1 MFRASWAPPAN
12 IHLTLKFL
20 GQTHPQK
27 LPEIKRRMKNVAGRN
42 QRFQFSLG
50 KIGVFP
56 HLKNPRVLWLGVEE
70 EKARLGTLQKQ
81 VEKSMVGMGFPED
94 TREQTPHITLAR
106 IKEVRKKN
114 KLQERIE
121 SFVRVSSNPVD
132 VTMVSLIES
141 ELTPSGAV
149 YTVLERFRLNQHSSI
164 Q

>member
-1 MFRASWAPPAN
+1 VPEAN

-27 LPEIKRRMKNVAGRN
+27 LPEIKRRMGNIAGRN
-42 QRFQFSLG
+42 KRFQFSLG

-70 EKARLGTLQKQ
+70 REAGLRTLQKKI
-81 VEKSMVGMGFPED
+81 EKSMAEMGFPED

-106 IKEVRKKN
+106 IKEVQKKN

-121 SFVRVSSNPVD
+121 SFVRVSSNHPVD

-149 YTVLERFRLNQHSSI
+149 YTVLERFHLNQLSSI